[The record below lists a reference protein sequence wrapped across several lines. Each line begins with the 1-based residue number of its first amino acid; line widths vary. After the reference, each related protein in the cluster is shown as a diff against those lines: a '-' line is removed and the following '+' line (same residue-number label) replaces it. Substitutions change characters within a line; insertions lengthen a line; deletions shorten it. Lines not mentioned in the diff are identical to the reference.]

1 MAAPYYVRCR
11 LGHPKAFIRKIIELV
26 GLAPGDAVF
35 DLGCGPGTPA
45 IPVASEGMR
54 VRPSVPN

>member
-1 MAAPYYVRCR
+1 VRYR

-45 IPVASEGMR
+45 IPVASEGMP
-54 VRPSVPN
+54 VRPPVPN